1 LQSGQVHDG
10 RFDVGRVTE
19 FFEKFHE
26 KFVAFFQP
34 SVFQTRDKMKENFIL
49 DIKSSEQIKD
59 VPHGRR
65 PVVKAIV
72 DQQV

>member
-34 SVFQTRDKMKENFIL
+34 SVFQTPEEMNENFIS
-49 DIKSSEQIKD
+49 DIKSSQQIKD
-59 VPHGRR
+59 VLHGRR
-65 PVVKAIV
+65 PVVKAMV
-72 DQQV
+72 DQ